1 MAHSQQPARR
11 PPLAAPRRAGA
22 TPAPATLAGLLAA
35 VLLAH
40 ALLLRGRPPPS
51 RPAPPPPAWQVRLA
65 EAPTPPATPATRA
78 TPAVAATPALPPP
91 RRPSRGV
98 GPQGARPAAPSP
110 VAAGAGLAPAT
121 DAPQPAPV
129 ADASTPAADPA
140 PAPAP
145 VLALPSPRLPPPATW
160 RYLVTQR
167 WRGQLLAG
175 TGTLDWQPAVEGYA
189 ATLAWSVPPLPP
201 RTLASTGTLGPHGL
215 QPRRFGLRARGEFAT
230 HVDAAGARVVFS
242 SNRPDAAWA
251 EGLQDR
257 ASVLLQLAGWL
268 AADPA
273 RWTVGSRLQVAVAG
287 SHEVTAG
294 DFVVE
299 GTDALALPGGRLE
312 ALRLVRA
319 PTHAWDLR
327 WEAWF
332 APGAAYAPVRLRL
345 TTPAGDATD
354 LQWSGTDSR

>member
-1 MAHSQQPARR
+1 MAHPQQPARR
-11 PPLAAPRRAGA
+11 PPLPAVRRSGAAPG
-22 TPAPATLAGLLAA
+22 PATLAALLAA

-40 ALLLRGRPPPS
+40 ALALRGRPPPS
-51 RPAPPPPAWQVRLA
+51 RPAPRPPAWQVRLT
-65 EAPTPPATPATRA
+65 EAPTPSARPVVVATPLPPLPRQPSRAAGPQRARPATP
-78 TPAVAATPALPPP
+78 TPA
-91 RRPSRGV
+91 
-98 GPQGARPAAPSP
+98 
-110 VAAGAGLAPAT
+110 AAGAGREPAT
-121 DAPQPAPV
+121 DAPQPAAV
-129 ADASTPAADPA
+129 TDTADASTPADPA
-140 PAPAP
+140 PAVAPA
-145 VLALPSPRLPPPATW
+145 LALPAPRLPPPATW
-160 RYLVTQR
+160 RYAVTQR

-175 TGTLDWQPAVEGYA
+175 TGTLDWQPAGEGYA

-201 RTLASTGTLGPHGL
+201 RTLASTGVLGRDGL

-242 SNRPDAAWA
+242 SNRPDAPLA

-273 RWTVGSRLQVAVAG
+273 RWTMGQRLQVAVAG

-294 DFVVE
+294 AFVVE
-299 GTDALALPGGRLE
+299 GTEALDLPGGRLE

-319 PTHAWDLR
+319 PAHPWDLR